1 VTNDVVD
8 GACILFSSTLTCPH
22 LSTHF
27 VSDFLSEKT
36 GAACV
41 NQDMSSSLINE
52 NISHD
57 VWHYDLLRKSENRS
71 ETHEEK
77 DRGRW

>member
-1 VTNDVVD
+1 MHV
-8 GACILFSSTLTCPH
+8 
-22 LSTHF
+22 
-27 VSDFLSEKT
+27 VSDFLSEKR
-36 GAACV
+36 ARLV
-41 NQDMSSSLINE
+41 FFKLNQDMSSSLINE
-52 NISHD
+52 SISHD